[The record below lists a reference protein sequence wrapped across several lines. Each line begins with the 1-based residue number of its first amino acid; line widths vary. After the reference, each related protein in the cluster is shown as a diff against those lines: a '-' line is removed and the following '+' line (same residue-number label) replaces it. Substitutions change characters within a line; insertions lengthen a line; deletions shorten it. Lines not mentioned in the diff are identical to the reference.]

1 MKRKTFIL
9 LCVILSALFISSCKI
24 CVDPPTNHNDPNY
37 NQQEKIDGTY
47 SAKALHYGNIPESY
61 TITIKDEK
69 YNNAKFEKK
78 VLEEDLRF
86 WIKIDNSCEPEQV
99 VYQKGTS
106 CYYTITEPYYNTVIQ
121 DEPELSTNQPAISYE
136 YYLFETSD
144 KLYFVEMT
152 VEVNE
157 NNNGTIIKGQPTLK
171 GYYELAKIEDLL
183 STKGYYVEESNVGSL
198 FYRNE
203 TPSLCV
209 EYEGIFKTKEQISE
223 TLEQNNM
230 YSTLD
235 LNKYD
240 DEFFKKYDLIVLS
253 AQIQYGTIVS
263 VEDIKINTENAKVEL
278 TLKNIS
284 ISLIAPDI
292 VAPYHI
298 IVVIK
303 KGLVGDITKLVTT
316 DYTNNIFWNE
326 LFAKKI
332 IMV

>member
-24 CVDPPTNHNDPNY
+24 CVDPETNPNDPNY

-121 DEPELSTNQPAISYE
+121 DEPELSTNQPAISCE
-136 YYLFETSD
+136 YYIFETSD

-235 LNKYD
+235 LNKYN

-284 ISLIAPDI
+284 TSLIAPDI

-303 KGLVGDITKLVTT
+303 KGLVGDITNLLTT
-316 DYTNNIFWNE
+316 RLY
-326 LFAKKI
+326 
-332 IMV
+332 

>member
-24 CVDPPTNHNDPNY
+24 CVDPETNPNDPNY

-136 YYLFETSD
+136 YYIFETSD

-235 LNKYD
+235 LNRYN

-292 VAPYHI
+292 VAPYHV

-303 KGLVGDITKLVTT
+303 KGLVGDITNLLTT
-316 DYTNNIFWNE
+316 RLY
-326 LFAKKI
+326 
-332 IMV
+332 

>member
-24 CVDPPTNHNDPNY
+24 CVDPETNPNDPNY

-136 YYLFETSD
+136 YYIFETSD

-198 FYRNE
+198 FYRNG
-203 TPSLCV
+203 THSFFV
-209 EYEGIFKTKEQISE
+209 GYEGIFKTKEQISE

-235 LNKYD
+235 LSNYD

-316 DYTNNIFWNE
+316 RLY
-326 LFAKKI
+326 
-332 IMV
+332 

>member
-9 LCVILSALFISSCKI
+9 LCIILSVLFISSCKI
-24 CVDPPTNHNDPNY
+24 CVDPPTNQNDPNH

-47 SAKALHYGNIPESY
+47 SAKALHYENSPESY

-78 VLEEDLRF
+78 VLEKDLRF
-86 WIKIDNSCEPEQV
+86 GIRIDNSCEPEPV
-99 VYQKGTS
+99 VYPKGTS
-106 CYYTITEPYYNTVIQ
+106 CYYTITEPYYYTAIKST
-121 DEPELSTNQPAISYE
+121 ETTLSLNQPAISYE

-152 VEVNE
+152 VEVYE

-171 GYYELAKIEDLL
+171 GYYELTKIEDLL
-183 STKGYYVEESNVGSL
+183 NTKGYYVEESNVGSL

-230 YSTLD
+230 YSTID
-235 LNKYD
+235 LSKYD

-253 AQIQYGTIVS
+253 AQIQYGTIDS
-263 VEDIKINTENAKVEL
+263 VEDIKINTENAEVEL

-284 ISLIAPDI
+284 ISQIAPDI
-292 VAPYHI
+292 VAPYHV

-303 KGLVGDITKLVTT
+303 KGLVGDITKLVTIRL
-316 DYTNNIFWNE
+316 Y
-326 LFAKKI
+326 
-332 IMV
+332 

>member
-9 LCVILSALFISSCKI
+9 LCVILSTLFISSCKI
-24 CVDPPTNHNDPNY
+24 CVDPKTNPNDPNY

-86 WIKIDNSCEPEQV
+86 WIRIDNSCEPELV
-99 VYQKGTS
+99 VYPKGTS
-106 CYYTITEPYYNTVIQ
+106 CYYIIAEPHYYYTNIQSTETT
-121 DEPELSTNQPAISYE
+121 LSLNQPAISYE

-152 VEVNE
+152 VEVYE
-157 NNNGTIIKGQPTLK
+157 NNNSTIIKGQPTLN
-171 GYYELAKIEDLL
+171 GYYELTKIEDLL
-183 STKGYYVEESNVGSL
+183 NTKGYYVEESNVGSL

-230 YSTLD
+230 YSTLA
-235 LNKYD
+235 LNKYN

-284 ISLIAPDI
+284 TSLIAADALDI
-292 VAPYHI
+292 VAPYHV

-303 KGLVGDITKLVTT
+303 KGLVGDITKLVTIRL
-316 DYTNNIFWNE
+316 Y
-326 LFAKKI
+326 
-332 IMV
+332 

>member
-9 LCVILSALFISSCKI
+9 LCVILNVLFISSCKI
-24 CVDPPTNHNDPNY
+24 CVDPETNPNDPKY

-152 VEVNE
+152 VEVYE
-157 NNNGTIIKGQPTLK
+157 NNNSTIIKGQPTLN
-171 GYYELAKIEDLL
+171 GYYELTKIEDLL
-183 STKGYYVEESNVGSL
+183 NTKGYYVEESNVGSL
-198 FYRNE
+198 FYRNG
-203 TPSLCV
+203 TPSFFV
-209 EYEGIFKTKEQISE
+209 GYEGIFKTKEQISE

-235 LNKYD
+235 LSKYD

-284 ISLIAPDI
+284 TSLIAPDI

-303 KGLVGDITKLVTT
+303 KGLVGDITNLVTT
-316 DYTNNIFWNE
+316 RLY
-326 LFAKKI
+326 
-332 IMV
+332 

>member
-24 CVDPPTNHNDPNY
+24 CVDPETNPNDPNY

-106 CYYTITEPYYNTVIQ
+106 CYCTITEPYYNTVIQ

-136 YYLFETSD
+136 YYIFETSD

-157 NNNGTIIKGQPTLK
+157 NNNGTIIKGQPTLN
-171 GYYELAKIEDLL
+171 GYYELTKIEDLL
-183 STKGYYVEESNVGSL
+183 NTKGYYVEESNVGSL
-198 FYRNE
+198 FYRNG
-203 TPSLCV
+203 TPSFFV
-209 EYEGIFKTKEQISE
+209 GYEGIFKTKEQISE

-235 LNKYD
+235 LNKYN

-253 AQIQYGTIVS
+253 AQIQHGTIVS

-303 KGLVGDITKLVTT
+303 KGLVGDITNLVTT
-316 DYTNNIFWNE
+316 DYTNNIF
-326 LFAKKI
+326 
-332 IMV
+332 

>member
-24 CVDPPTNHNDPNY
+24 CVDPKTNPNDPNY

-61 TITIKDEK
+61 IITIKDEK

-121 DEPELSTNQPAISYE
+121 DEPELSTNQPAISCE
-136 YYLFETSD
+136 YYIFETSD

-235 LNKYD
+235 LNKYND
-240 DEFFKKYDLIVLS
+240 DFFKKYDLIVLS

-292 VAPYHI
+292 VAPYHV

-303 KGLVGDITKLVTT
+303 KGLVGDITNLLTT
-316 DYTNNIFWNE
+316 RLY
-326 LFAKKI
+326 
-332 IMV
+332 

>member
-24 CVDPPTNHNDPNY
+24 CVDPQTNPNDPKY

-106 CYYTITEPYYNTVIQ
+106 CYCTITEPYYNTVIQ

-136 YYLFETSD
+136 YYIFETSD

-157 NNNGTIIKGQPTLK
+157 NNNGTIIKGQPTLN
-171 GYYELAKIEDLL
+171 GYYELTKIEDLL
-183 STKGYYVEESNVGSL
+183 NTKGYYVEESNVGSL
-198 FYRNE
+198 FYRNG
-203 TPSLCV
+203 TPSFFV
-209 EYEGIFKTKEQISE
+209 GYEGIFKTKEQISE

-235 LNKYD
+235 LNKYN
-240 DEFFKKYDLIVLS
+240 DEFFKKYI
-253 AQIQYGTIVS
+253 
-263 VEDIKINTENAKVEL
+263 
-278 TLKNIS
+278 
-284 ISLIAPDI
+284 
-292 VAPYHI
+292 
-298 IVVIK
+298 
-303 KGLVGDITKLVTT
+303 
-316 DYTNNIFWNE
+316 
-326 LFAKKI
+326 
-332 IMV
+332 

>member
-9 LCVILSALFISSCKI
+9 LCAILSALFISSCKI
-24 CVDPPTNHNDPNY
+24 CVDPPTNPNDPNY

-86 WIKIDNSCEPEQV
+86 WIRIDNSCEPELV

-136 YYLFETSD
+136 YYIFETSD

-235 LNKYD
+235 LNKYN

-303 KGLVGDITKLVTT
+303 KGLVGDITNLVTT
-316 DYTNNIFWNE
+316 RLY
-326 LFAKKI
+326 
-332 IMV
+332 

>member
-24 CVDPPTNHNDPNY
+24 CVVPKTNPNDPNY

-86 WIKIDNSCEPEQV
+86 WIRIDNSCEPELV

-136 YYLFETSD
+136 YYLFKTND

-235 LNKYD
+235 LNKYN

-284 ISLIAPDI
+284 TSLIAPDI
-292 VAPYHI
+292 VAPYHV

-303 KGLVGDITKLVTT
+303 KGLVGDITNLVTT
-316 DYTNNIFWNE
+316 RLY
-326 LFAKKI
+326 
-332 IMV
+332 

>member
-24 CVDPPTNHNDPNY
+24 CVDPQTNPNDPKY

-78 VLEEDLRF
+78 VLKEDLRF
-86 WIKIDNSCEPEQV
+86 WIRIDNSCEPEQV

-152 VEVNE
+152 VEVYE
-157 NNNGTIIKGQPTLK
+157 NNNSTIIKGQPTLN
-171 GYYELAKIEDLL
+171 GYYELTKIEDLL
-183 STKGYYVEESNVGSL
+183 NTKGYYVEESNVGSL
-198 FYRNE
+198 FYRNG
-203 TPSLCV
+203 TPSFFV
-209 EYEGIFKTKEQISE
+209 GYEGIFKTKEQISE

-230 YSTLD
+230 YSTLA
-235 LNKYD
+235 LNKYN

-303 KGLVGDITKLVTT
+303 KGLVGDITNLVTT
-316 DYTNNIFWNE
+316 RLY
-326 LFAKKI
+326 
-332 IMV
+332 

>member
-24 CVDPPTNHNDPNY
+24 CVDPPTNPNDPNY

-47 SAKALHYGNIPESY
+47 SAKELHYGNIPESY

-136 YYLFETSD
+136 YYIFETSD

-235 LNKYD
+235 LNKYN

-284 ISLIAPDI
+284 ISLIAPEI
-292 VAPYHI
+292 VAPYHV

-303 KGLVGDITKLVTT
+303 KGLVGDITNLLTT
-316 DYTNNIFWNE
+316 RLY
-326 LFAKKI
+326 
-332 IMV
+332 

>member
-9 LCVILSALFISSCKI
+9 LCVILNVLFISSCKI
-24 CVDPPTNHNDPNY
+24 CVDPETNPNDPNY

-86 WIKIDNSCEPEQV
+86 WIRIDNSCEPELV

-121 DEPELSTNQPAISYE
+121 DEPELSTNQPAISCE
-136 YYLFETSD
+136 YYILETSD

-198 FYRNE
+198 FYRNG
-203 TPSLCV
+203 TPSFFV
-209 EYEGIFKTKEQISE
+209 GYEGIFKTKEQISE

-235 LNKYD
+235 LSKYD

-284 ISLIAPDI
+284 TSLIAPDI

-303 KGLVGDITKLVTT
+303 KGLVGDITNLVTT
-316 DYTNNIFWNE
+316 RLY
-326 LFAKKI
+326 
-332 IMV
+332 

>member
-24 CVDPPTNHNDPNY
+24 CVDPPTNPNDPNY

-136 YYLFETSD
+136 YYIFETSD

-235 LNKYD
+235 LNRYN

-263 VEDIKINTENAKVEL
+263 VEDIKIKTENAKVEL

-292 VAPYHI
+292 VAPYHV

-303 KGLVGDITKLVTT
+303 KGLVGDITNLVTT
-316 DYTNNIFWNE
+316 RLY
-326 LFAKKI
+326 
-332 IMV
+332 

>member
-24 CVDPPTNHNDPNY
+24 CVDPETNPNDPNY

-136 YYLFETSD
+136 YYIFETSD

-157 NNNGTIIKGQPTLK
+157 NNNGTIIKGQPTLN
-171 GYYELAKIEDLL
+171 GYYELTKIEDLL
-183 STKGYYVEESNVGSL
+183 NTKGYYVEESNVGSL
-198 FYRNE
+198 FYRNG
-203 TPSLCV
+203 TPSFFV
-209 EYEGIFKTKEQISE
+209 GYEGIFKTKEQISE

-235 LNKYD
+235 LNKYN

-303 KGLVGDITKLVTT
+303 KGLVGDITNLVTT
-316 DYTNNIFWNE
+316 RLY
-326 LFAKKI
+326 
-332 IMV
+332 

>member
-24 CVDPPTNHNDPNY
+24 CVDPETNPNDPNY

-235 LNKYD
+235 LSKYD

-292 VAPYHI
+292 VAPYHV

-303 KGLVGDITKLVTT
+303 KGLVGDITNLVTT
-316 DYTNNIFWNE
+316 RLY
-326 LFAKKI
+326 
-332 IMV
+332 

>member
-24 CVDPPTNHNDPNY
+24 CVDPKTNPNDPNY

-121 DEPELSTNQPAISYE
+121 DEPELSTNQPAISCE
-136 YYLFETSD
+136 YYIFETSD

-235 LNKYD
+235 LNKYN

-284 ISLIAPDI
+284 TSLIAPDI
-292 VAPYHI
+292 VAPYHV

-303 KGLVGDITKLVTT
+303 KGLVGDITNLVTT
-316 DYTNNIFWNE
+316 RLY
-326 LFAKKI
+326 
-332 IMV
+332 

>member
-24 CVDPPTNHNDPNY
+24 CVDPQTNPNDPKY

-136 YYLFETSD
+136 YYIFETSD

-157 NNNGTIIKGQPTLK
+157 NNNGTIIKGQPTLN
-171 GYYELAKIEDLL
+171 GYYELTKIEDLL
-183 STKGYYVEESNVGSL
+183 NTKGYYVEESNVGSL

-235 LNKYD
+235 LSKYD

-284 ISLIAPDI
+284 TSLIAPDI
-292 VAPYHI
+292 VAPYHV

-303 KGLVGDITKLVTT
+303 KGLVGDITNLVTT
-316 DYTNNIFWNE
+316 RLY
-326 LFAKKI
+326 
-332 IMV
+332 

>member
-24 CVDPPTNHNDPNY
+24 CVDPETNPNDPKY

-78 VLEEDLRF
+78 VLKEDLRF
-86 WIKIDNSCEPEQV
+86 WIRIDNSCEPEQV

-136 YYLFETSD
+136 YYIFETSD

-235 LNKYD
+235 LNKYN

-303 KGLVGDITKLVTT
+303 KGLVGDITNLVTT
-316 DYTNNIFWNE
+316 RLY
-326 LFAKKI
+326 
-332 IMV
+332 

>member
-24 CVDPPTNHNDPNY
+24 CVDPPTNPNDPNY

-86 WIKIDNSCEPEQV
+86 WIRIDNSCEPELV

-136 YYLFETSD
+136 YYIFETSD

-157 NNNGTIIKGQPTLK
+157 NNNGTIIKGQPTLN
-171 GYYELAKIEDLL
+171 GYYELTKIEDLL
-183 STKGYYVEESNVGSL
+183 NTKGYYVEESNVGSL
-198 FYRNE
+198 FYRNG
-203 TPSLCV
+203 TPSFFV
-209 EYEGIFKTKEQISE
+209 GYEGIFKTKEQISE

-284 ISLIAPDI
+284 TSLIAPDI

-316 DYTNNIFWNE
+316 DYTNNIF
-326 LFAKKI
+326 
-332 IMV
+332 

>member
-24 CVDPPTNHNDPNY
+24 CVDPETNPNDPKY

-106 CYYTITEPYYNTVIQ
+106 CYCTITEPYYYTAIKST
-121 DEPELSTNQPAISYE
+121 ETTLSLNQPAISYE
-136 YYLFETSD
+136 YYIFETSD
-144 KLYFVEMT
+144 KLYFVEME
-152 VEVNE
+152 VEVVEVYE
-157 NNNGTIIKGQPTLK
+157 NNNSTIIKGQPTLN
-171 GYYELAKIEDLL
+171 GYYELTKIEDLL

-235 LNKYD
+235 LSKYD

-303 KGLVGDITKLVTT
+303 KGLVGDITNLVTT
-316 DYTNNIFWNE
+316 RLY
-326 LFAKKI
+326 
-332 IMV
+332 

>member
-24 CVDPPTNHNDPNY
+24 CVDPETNPNDPNY

-69 YNNAKFEKK
+69 YNNAKFKKK

-121 DEPELSTNQPAISYE
+121 DEPELSTNQPAISCE
-136 YYLFETSD
+136 YYIFETSD

-223 TLEQNNM
+223 TLEQNNI
-230 YSTLD
+230 YSTLA
-235 LNKYD
+235 LNKYN

-292 VAPYHI
+292 VAPYHV

-303 KGLVGDITKLVTT
+303 KGLVGDITNLVTT
-316 DYTNNIFWNE
+316 RLY
-326 LFAKKI
+326 
-332 IMV
+332 

>member
-24 CVDPPTNHNDPNY
+24 CVDPPTNPNDPNY

-86 WIKIDNSCEPEQV
+86 WIRIDNSCEPELV

-136 YYLFETSD
+136 YYIFETSD

-235 LNKYD
+235 LNKYN

-303 KGLVGDITKLVTT
+303 KGLVGDITNLVTT
-316 DYTNNIFWNE
+316 RLY
-326 LFAKKI
+326 
-332 IMV
+332 

>member
-24 CVDPPTNHNDPNY
+24 CVDPKTNPNDPNY

-86 WIKIDNSCEPEQV
+86 WIRIDNSCEPELV

-106 CYYTITEPYYNTVIQ
+106 CYYTITEPYYYTAIKST
-121 DEPELSTNQPAISYE
+121 ETTLSLNQPAISYE

-152 VEVNE
+152 VEVYE
-157 NNNGTIIKGQPTLK
+157 NNNSTIIKGQPTLN
-171 GYYELAKIEDLL
+171 GYYELTKIEDLL
-183 STKGYYVEESNVGSL
+183 NTKGYYVEESNVGSL
-198 FYRNE
+198 FYRNG
-203 TPSLCV
+203 TPSFFV
-209 EYEGIFKTKEQISE
+209 GYEGIFKTKEQISE

-235 LNKYD
+235 LSKYD

-253 AQIQYGTIVS
+253 VQIQYGTIVS

-284 ISLIAPDI
+284 TSLIAADALDI

-303 KGLVGDITKLVTT
+303 KGLVGDITNLVTT
-316 DYTNNIFWNE
+316 RLY
-326 LFAKKI
+326 
-332 IMV
+332 

>member
-9 LCVILSALFISSCKI
+9 LCVILNVLFISSCKI
-24 CVDPPTNHNDPNY
+24 CVDPETNPNDPNY

-106 CYYTITEPYYNTVIQ
+106 CYYTITEPYYYTAIKST
-121 DEPELSTNQPAISYE
+121 ETTLSLNQPAISYE

-235 LNKYD
+235 LSKYN

-292 VAPYHI
+292 VAPYHV

-303 KGLVGDITKLVTT
+303 KGLVGDITNLVTT
-316 DYTNNIFWNE
+316 RLY
-326 LFAKKI
+326 
-332 IMV
+332 

>member
-1 MKRKTFIL
+1 MKRKIFIL
-9 LCVILSALFISSCKI
+9 LCVILNVLFISSCKI
-24 CVDPPTNHNDPNY
+24 CVYPPTNQKDPNY

-106 CYYTITEPYYNTVIQ
+106 CYYTITEPHYYTAIIKST
-121 DEPELSTNQPAISYE
+121 ETTLSLNQPAISCEYYIYE
-136 YYLFETSD
+136 YYIFETSD
-144 KLYFVEMT
+144 KLYFVEME
-152 VEVNE
+152 VEVVEVYE
-157 NNNGTIIKGQPTLK
+157 NNNSTIIKGQPTLN
-171 GYYELAKIEDLL
+171 GYYELTKIEDLL

-230 YSTLD
+230 YSTLA
-235 LNKYD
+235 LNKYN

-284 ISLIAPDI
+284 TSLIAPDI
-292 VAPYHI
+292 VAPYHV

-303 KGLVGDITKLVTT
+303 KGLVGDITNLVTT
-316 DYTNNIFWNE
+316 RLY
-326 LFAKKI
+326 
-332 IMV
+332 

>member
-24 CVDPPTNHNDPNY
+24 CVDSPTNPNDPKY

-106 CYYTITEPYYNTVIQ
+106 CYCTITEPYYNTVIQ
-121 DEPELSTNQPAISYE
+121 DEPELSTNQPAISCE
-136 YYLFETSD
+136 YYIFETSD

-230 YSTLD
+230 YSTLA
-235 LNKYD
+235 LNKYN

-303 KGLVGDITKLVTT
+303 KGLVGDITNLVTT
-316 DYTNNIFWNE
+316 RLY
-326 LFAKKI
+326 
-332 IMV
+332 

>member
-121 DEPELSTNQPAISYE
+121 DEPELSTNQPAISCE
-136 YYLFETSD
+136 YYIFETSD

-209 EYEGIFKTKEQISE
+209 EYEGIFETKEQISE

-235 LNKYD
+235 LNKYN

-284 ISLIAPDI
+284 TSLIAPEI
-292 VAPYHI
+292 VAPYHV

-316 DYTNNIFWNE
+316 DYTNNIF
-326 LFAKKI
+326 
-332 IMV
+332 

>member
-24 CVDPPTNHNDPNY
+24 CVDPQTNPNDPNY

-47 SAKALHYGNIPESY
+47 FAKALHYGNIPESY

-136 YYLFETSD
+136 YYIFETSD

-235 LNKYD
+235 LNKYN

-303 KGLVGDITKLVTT
+303 KGLVGDITNLVTT
-316 DYTNNIFWNE
+316 RLY
-326 LFAKKI
+326 
-332 IMV
+332 